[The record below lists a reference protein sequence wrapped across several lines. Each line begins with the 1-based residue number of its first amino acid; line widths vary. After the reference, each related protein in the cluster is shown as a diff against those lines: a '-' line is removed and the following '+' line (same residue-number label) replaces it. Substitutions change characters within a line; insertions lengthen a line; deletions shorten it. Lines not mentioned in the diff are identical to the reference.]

1 MTWYLLV
8 FSDKKR
14 ATGYAWGLLGLTAKL
29 AQSVRAQLPAR
40 LNHWLTFIF
49 ADWPLYVH
57 GFSRGQS

>member
-40 LNHWLTFIF
+40 LNHWLTFI
-49 ADWPLYVH
+49 
-57 GFSRGQS
+57 